1 MVLVMLLQNL
11 LEDDD
16 DSIVTLF
23 IKVTLES
30 SYPACQVMV
39 PIVGPMVEPITP
51 CFALRDSLATT
62 IQAKLE
68 VLKPLS

>member
-23 IKVTLES
+23 IYATRKY
-30 SYPACQVMV
+30 SYLACQDII

-51 CFALRDSLATT
+51 CFALRDSLATP
-62 IQAKLE
+62 I
-68 VLKPLS
+68 